1 MSKKKTLHHG
11 SATASKQSP
20 WAVPIVGLIIVA
32 FIAGA
37 FFLSRQGG
45 SSTSTSSESAPNTN
59 QQAPLIVAEP
69 TAAPASTSGEL
80 SMEVAKAVMVTAELD
95 GVKTI
100 PAALSQIE
108 RRYLPDDGVGRTFAI
123 LDAYGDLTPEGKLHI
138 SMHVSSEK
146 PGAGSLVYK
155 PTGEVL
161 WNSKIAKS
169 AGPMP
174 AKNLNIYIADEKG
187 ATWIIDGSNSR
198 SSILDAKVRDKGIL
212 VRDFWPD
219 GAEREA
225 TFVYSACGC
234 PVKAMVRRTGNTT
247 VRTKELPVMFPD
259 DPDGLRTISRLMGW

>member
-1 MSKKKTLHHG
+1 M
-11 SATASKQSP
+11 
-20 WAVPIVGLIIVA
+20 PIVVLIIVA

-37 FFLSRQGG
+37 FIVAKQGSSS
-45 SSTSTSSESAPNTN
+45 SSTSNVPAPNVN
-59 QQAPLIVAEP
+59 QQAPLIVSQADATP
-69 TAAPASTSGEL
+69 NSTSGQL

-100 PAALSQIE
+100 PAALAQIE
-108 RRYLPDDGVGRTFAI
+108 RRYAPDDGVGRTFAI

-161 WNSKIAKS
+161 WNSKITKS

-174 AKNLNIYIADEKG
+174 AKNLNIYIADDKG
-187 ATWIIDGSNSR
+187 ATWIIDGSNNPAT
-198 SSILDAKVRDKGIL
+198 ILDAKVRDKGIP

-234 PVKAMVRRTGNTT
+234 PVKAMVRRTGNRT
-247 VRTKELPVMFPD
+247 VRSKDLPVMFPD
-259 DPDGLRTISRLMGW
+259 DPDGLRAISHLMGW